1 MSESAS
7 TPPKQRH
14 KRKILATFAT
24 LALMS
29 SVGVVVTSAAF
40 TATTDNT
47 GNRIEAGSVALSDS
61 DAATGRLYDA
71 PDQSPGAANGPA
83 PHCLRVTYSGSLA
96 STVKLY
102 STAIAN
108 GTNFR
113 LKVERGSGLSAPG
126 SDMNCTGFTPATTA
140 YDATLDS
147 LPHHLRQPAWAAR
160 PAAAALT
167 TRQHRFDYP
176 ALLHDPTSVDRRP
189 TSAQNAHDQP
199 QALPANCPGTH
210 RPFHTWRGGLAAD
223 ATQYKLARRGA
234 LGASGALPAR
244 GAAAAGR
251 RT

>member
-71 PDQSPGAANGPA
+71 PDQSPGAANGPT

-96 STVKLY
+96 SAVKLY

-140 YDATLDS
+140 YDATLDNFPTTYATG
-147 LPHHLRQPAWAAR
+147 LDGK
-160 PAAAALT
+160 PAAAAWT
-167 TRQHRFDYP
+167 TGNTVDYRFTIY
-176 ALLHDPTSVDRRP
+176 TVDDTTP
-189 TSAQNAHDQP
+189 NAHTTKFDS
-199 QALPANCPGTH
+199 GTH
-210 RPFHTWRGGLAAD
+210 TFTWE
-223 ATQYKLARRGA
+223 ARNN
-234 LGASGALPAR
+234 
-244 GAAAAGR
+244 
-251 RT
+251 

>member
-1 MSESAS
+1 MSVSAS
-7 TPPKQRH
+7 TPPKQGS

-71 PDQSPGAANGPA
+71 PDQAPGAANGPA

-96 STVKLY
+96 SAVKLY

-126 SDMNCTGFTPATTA
+126 SDMNCTGFTASSTA
-140 YDATLDS
+140 YDATLDN
-147 LPHHLRQPAWAAR
+147 
-160 PAAAALT
+160 
-167 TRQHRFDYP
+167 F
-176 ALLHDPTSVDRRP
+176 PTSYAAGLDGKTAGAAWNTGNTVDYRFTIYTVDDTTP
-189 TSAQNAHDQP
+189 NAHTTKFDS
-199 QALPANCPGTH
+199 GTH
-210 RPFHTWRGGLAAD
+210 TFTWE
-223 ATQYKLARRGA
+223 ARNN
-234 LGASGALPAR
+234 
-244 GAAAAGR
+244 
-251 RT
+251 